1 MWLIFKAN
9 SKYQTPERRQVNDDD
24 FQENVQTYFSSRS
37 SVFIVTFEHVIP
49 GYKSQFLINL
59 N

>member
-1 MWLIFKAN
+1 MLKAN

-24 FQENVQTYFSSRS
+24 FQENVLTHFSSRS
-37 SVFIVTFEHVIP
+37 AVFIVNCEHVIA
-49 GYKSQFLINL
+49 GYTSQFLINL

>member
-1 MWLIFKAN
+1 MFKAN

-24 FQENVQTYFSSRS
+24 FQENVRTYFSSRS
-37 SVFIVTFEHVIP
+37 SVLIVNFEHVIA
-49 GYKSQFLINL
+49 GYKGQFLINL